1 MTPVNVS
8 QEKMEILAQT
18 FRCAIGT
25 MPFTYLGL
33 SMGTKKSRMEDL
45 TPTMD
50 RVERCLSSTATWL
63 SYSGRLQDY
72 KLSYQSYCHICNVH
86 YKAL

>member
-1 MTPVNVS
+1 MTPINIS

-33 SMGTKKSRMEDL
+33 SMGTKKIKDGRSHAYDGQGGEASIKHRHL
-45 TPTMD
+45 ALLF
-50 RVERCLSSTATWL
+50 RTATGL
-63 SYSGRLQDY
+63 
-72 KLSYQSYCHICNVH
+72 
-86 YKAL
+86 